1 MKSFIIVLMFALR
14 VRSAEHDI
22 AERQELNHYIDCVNV
37 MIDMKNDNIGPFEA
51 VNQIQAIDNEYGK
64 ELEFNSKGN

>member
-1 MKSFIIVLMFALR
+1 MRSFIIVLMFALR

-37 MIDMKNDNIGPFEA
+37 MIDMKNDKIGPFEA
-51 VNQIQAIDNEYGK
+51 VNQIQAIDDEYGK